1 MTAGLEPARQRRR
14 QSIAI
19 VATVFGPPPVWL
31 PAFFLSCQRNAD
43 VSWIIVSSR
52 RNKIAGPLTFS
63 RNHELANSTYTL
75 VPGVR
80 RLSSDPAYCQLDER
94 ALTAR
99 PAERLEHEPPGGPRV
114 YWNWK
119 RHLTWSVEYQRDK
132 AGDGRLLWREGRTFN
147 VEGEELMYLHFH
159 RLKKRLR
166 RIDFD
171 FLNAPAAFAV
181 GRTEIVATSCVAY
194 QP

>member
-1 MTAGLEPARQRRR
+1 MQVQRMGQAEVVHDVGECRNDLAWRTGRGDAHVTAGLELARQRRR

-63 RNHELANSTYTL
+63 RNHELANSTYTI

-119 RHLTWSVEYQRDK
+119 RHLTWSAEFISETRLGTAGSSGARGVRSMWK
-132 AGDGRLLWREGRTFN
+132 A
-147 VEGEELMYLHFH
+147 
-159 RLKKRLR
+159 K
-166 RIDFD
+166 
-171 FLNAPAAFAV
+171 
-181 GRTEIVATSCVAY
+181 S
-194 QP
+194 